1 MQIATPSLT
10 LPRKRWRESR
20 QRFNLIL
27 AVIVLTAAVLRLV
40 ELGQYPQR
48 FNQDEMA
55 QGYDAWSIWR
65 TGRDQHGNPFPLQF
79 RNFNDYIPPV
89 ANYITAPFVGL
100 LGMDETTTRLPVA
113 LFSIA
118 TIALVGLLGR
128 LWFGEIAGLAA
139 ALLLTFE
146 PWHVNYSR
154 IAFPAGFVPFF
165 TVVALY
171 TYTHGVNLLAGSDQP
186 TLNPKTEDKIEP
198 PRRRERQD
206 YTETFYR
213 TSPEISQISKQ
224 RRSLYWLAAS
234 ALSFVLL
241 TMTYSTMKMEAP
253 LLIAA
258 CVMASAF
265 VWWRNWRI
273 GIIWLLLIALF
284 MSPYAI
290 DIITHWQITQGRF
303 DAISLFREANWME
316 VWWANY
322 RAHYDLQAWFID
334 GLKSGVAVHPVG
346 IGELFWLEAP
356 LMLIAVS
363 GLLRHRFWQRSQLM
377 IPVLV
382 IIWLLIFPLAASLT
396 NQGIP
401 HEIRTYNLLPLPE
414 LLAGYGLALIRE
426 WGAAAEWKRAITYV
440 LIGITFFVFGLFNI
454 SFLTYYFGPS
464 LWHIDP
470 PGQEVYHNIGL
481 RPVLEKVHTT
491 AQPCDIIWV
500 DRMGEPYIYYLF
512 LTRTP
517 PEQFQNA
524 RTEKN
529 EDLWLNIKWLNN
541 VRFGAP
547 DFDQI
552 DAPPIPDCDGQPS
565 QTYFVTRRPTLTE
578 GWQDFFATHN
588 DAGNILWRAMVQP
601 TLSN

>member
-1 MQIATPSLT
+1 M
-10 LPRKRWRESR
+10 K

-27 AVIVLTAAVLRLV
+27 VSIVLIAAVLRFV

-55 QGYDAWSIWR
+55 QGYDSWSIWR

-118 TIALVGLLGR
+118 TIALVGLLGK

-139 ALLLTFE
+139 ALLLAFE

-171 TYTHGVNLLAGSDQP
+171 TYTRGISLLADPNTPNPNPSPIVTGEGS
-186 TLNPKTEDKIEP
+186 I
-198 PRRRERQD
+198 RRFAYFQG
-206 YTETFYR
+206 
-213 TSPEISQISKQ
+213 SKQ
-224 RRSLYWLAAS
+224 HRSLYWLIPS

-253 LLIAA
+253 LLIGA
-258 CVMASAF
+258 CVLASAF
-265 VWWRNWRI
+265 VWWRNWRV
-273 GIIWLLLIALF
+273 GIVWLLLIALF
-284 MSPYAI
+284 ISPYAI
-290 DIITHWQITQGRF
+290 DIVTHWQITQGRF
-303 DAISLFREANWME
+303 DAISVFRESNWME

-334 GLKSGVAVHPVG
+334 GLKDGVAVHPIG

-356 LMLIAVS
+356 LMLIAVL
-363 GLLRHRFWQRSQLM
+363 GLLRRRFWQRSQLM

-382 IIWLLIFPLAASLT
+382 IIWLLTFPLAASLT

-414 LLAGYGLALIRE
+414 LLAGYGLALIWE
-426 WGAAAEWKRAITYV
+426 WGTAAQWRQAVTYV

-454 SFLTYYFGPS
+454 SFLTTFFAPS

-470 PGQEVYHNIGL
+470 PGQEVYDNIGL
-481 RPVLEKVHTT
+481 RPVLEKVHAT
-491 AQPCDIIWV
+491 AQRCDIIWV
-500 DRMGEPYIYYLF
+500 DRMVEPYIYYLF

-529 EDLWLNIKWLNN
+529 PDLWLNIKWMNN

-552 DAPPIPDCDGQPS
+552 DAPPIPNCDGQPS

-578 GWQDFFATHN
+578 GWQDFFASHN
-588 DAGNILWRAMVQP
+588 DAGNILWRAMVQASP
-601 TLSN
+601 SK